1 MTATQNNFLGPAAL
15 IFSCCFP
22 AKEGWESENCGLSAA
37 HELANADAGVHADGD
52 YSPRAFLNRIRRQ
65 AVVCG
70 GNGQFSRPTLRV
82 F

>member
-22 AKEGWESENCGLSAA
+22 AKDGWESENCGLSAA
-37 HELANADAGVHADGD
+37 HELTNATAVIHADND
-52 YSPRAFLNRIRRQ
+52 CSPRSFLNRIRRE

-70 GNGQFSRPTLRV
+70 GSGRITRPTLRV

>member
-22 AKEGWESENCGLSAA
+22 ANTGWESENCGLGAA
-37 HELANADAGVHADGD
+37 HELSIARSLPINDAVAAHETVFD
-52 YSPRAFLNRIRRQ
+52 RIRAANR
-65 AVVCG
+65 AG
-70 GNGQFSRPTLRV
+70 ARTLRI

>member
-22 AKEGWESENCGLSAA
+22 AEDGWDTETCGTSAA
-37 HELANADAGVHADGD
+37 HEISNARNLHQNDCEM
-52 YSPRAFLNRIRRQ
+52 SPRSFLNRIRRQ

-70 GNGQFSRPTLRV
+70 GGSRLGRPMLQV